1 MRQVKCLGVFE
12 ETAWAGRTREG
23 GSDVNFEKSG
33 RDCVCS
39 FERGQQTD
47 CVMCV
52 GQVCGA
58 RHGAFELELQ
68 GYSGLVDHIRT
79 LIYLY

>member
-1 MRQVKCLGVFE
+1 MWAAASAESDAHATSEVFGRVRRDGVGRE
-12 ETAWAGRTREG
+12 DAGGREG

-58 RHGAFELELQ
+58 RHHGAFELEL
-68 GYSGLVDHIRT
+68 G
-79 LIYLY
+79 